1 MVSLTVTQ
9 ARLRQ
14 AAEGADKHTG
24 HGVCCVCPSPPR
36 DAAVLNRVIARQDAS
51 HNMTDG
57 EIDPEKLLAFL
68 QQVGGL
74 FAQEKQRQH
83 VMSLGPS
90 TTLAQGKSAPEPHN
104 VPTVTASVHMPD
116 ALHVLELFHTFTQKG
131 LKQLKSLE
139 MERGQIKA
147 PHTNREAMC
156 KAICQWQL
164 AEYVKGLSANAGRHS
179 RGNGS
184 LAFAGGAE
192 AVRSVAQS
200 LASLSSVL
208 ADAHNL
214 AASVLGPGLVPAAAE
229 SPEVSPEAGASHNCH
244 TNDGDTA
251 YEAYDGANGPGVRGD
266 TQGRGQP
273 REDPAVGAGARASAG
288 AHIDAVNAEAAD
300 APPAPS
306 MCLHC
311 TDKAGGGEKRALV
324 VAYADPWD
332 YVMDL
337 LWNEFGRPVCLQYKT
352 EVGTDVMVSDEW
364 LWDGLW
370 EASLTS
376 DSDTHTHTH
385 GALLVH
391 VDCLVMDCQ
400 RSIK

>member
-1 MVSLTVTQ
+1 MLRMEHTTCIVSLTVTQ

-139 MERGQIKA
+139 RGQIKA

-164 AEYVKGLSANAGRHS
+164 AEYVKGLSANDIAFNCGHS
-179 RGNGS
+179 
-184 LAFAGGAE
+184 
-192 AVRSVAQS
+192 AVRRVFYPG
-200 LASLSSVL
+200 LSSHPDHEAAKRQMRGFSGVITFEL
-208 ADAHNL
+208 EADL
-214 AASVLGPGLVPAAAE
+214 
-229 SPEVSPEAGASHNCH
+229 
-244 TNDGDTA
+244 
-251 YEAYDGANGPGVRGD
+251 DGAKRFIDALELPYQAPSLGGVESLVELPITMSYWD
-266 TQGRGQP
+266 YSA
-273 REDPAVGAGARASAG
+273 EERASMG
-288 AHIDAVNAEAAD
+288 ITDSMVRFSCGVEDIEDIQAD
-300 APPAPS
+300 
-306 MCLHC
+306 LQQ
-311 TDKAGGGEKRALV
+311 AL
-324 VAYADPWD
+324 
-332 YVMDL
+332 
-337 LWNEFGRPVCLQYKT
+337 ER
-352 EVGTDVMVSDEW
+352 
-364 LWDGLW
+364 
-370 EASLTS
+370 
-376 DSDTHTHTH
+376 
-385 GALLVH
+385 
-391 VDCLVMDCQ
+391 
-400 RSIK
+400 I

>member
-1 MVSLTVTQ
+1 MLRMEHSTCMVSLTVTQ

-14 AAEGADKHTG
+14 AAEGA
-24 HGVCCVCPSPPR
+24 
-36 DAAVLNRVIARQDAS
+36 
-51 HNMTDG
+51 
-57 EIDPEKLLAFL
+57 PEKLLAFL

-131 LKQLKSLE
+131 LKQLKSLQ

-179 RGNGS
+179 RGHGS

-214 AASVLGPGLVPAAAE
+214 AASILG
-229 SPEVSPEAGASHNCH
+229 GASDNGH
-244 TNDGDTA
+244 TNDGDTS